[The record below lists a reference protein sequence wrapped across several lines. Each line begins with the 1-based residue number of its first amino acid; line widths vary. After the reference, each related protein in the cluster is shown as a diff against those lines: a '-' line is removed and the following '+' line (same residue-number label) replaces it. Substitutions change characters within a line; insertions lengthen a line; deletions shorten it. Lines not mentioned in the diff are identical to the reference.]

1 MCEMGHCQRQHSLP
15 TRPDAPRFLA
25 LASRLT
31 LRPSTED
38 TRSRPNG
45 HKHSKLHSPPH
56 AGTKS
61 LEGSHLSLQLL
72 LQPLY
77 GTFGTGPMT

>member
-1 MCEMGHCQRQHSLP
+1 MARLGAVSLFI
-15 TRPDAPRFLA
+15 RPDAPRL
-25 LASRLT
+25 LSVSSRLT

-38 TRSRPNG
+38 VRGRPKG
-45 HKHSKLHSPPH
+45 KLDSPLH
-56 AGTKS
+56 ARTEG

-77 GTFGTGPMT
+77 GFFGKGPMT